1 MTRTGLHGVGRGAG
15 APASP
20 AKRVTRWAATAAA
33 LATTVGAGA
42 AFATPA
48 LAAPVTTFPVACSA
62 SALAT
67 AINLA
72 PSDAILSLKTGCTYN
87 LTAALPT
94 ITRNL
99 TIQGNRDTITRSNN
113 AQFTA
118 ITVNGAQLNI
128 NQLRITDFNG
138 NGNNP
143 GALRNVGGTVMVTS
157 TTFADND
164 GGNGGAVQNDQNG
177 SFTATSS
184 TFSFNDADNDGGALY
199 NRGGS
204 EAWFN
209 TTTFFDN
216 EAPDGGAIYIATG
229 HVTTNGTSTATSA
242 STVFNSNEAD
252 GVGGFGGAIDNHGG
266 VLTTNYTNFTNNE
279 STNTSGDGGAVN
291 NDGGT
296 STLTNTGFSG
306 NFAADDGGAI
316 YTSKSLNLVSV
327 NIAGNRAGDDG
338 GGIFVENGNTSL
350 NKTIVSGNFAGDLGG
365 GIRRAGGSVSLT
377 NFSLVKVNF
386 PTNCSGTVC

>member
-48 LAAPVTTFPVACSA
+48 LAAPVVPIAVPCSVT
-62 SALAT
+62 ALAT
-67 AINLA
+67 AIVLA

-87 LTAALPT
+87 LPVALPA
-94 ITRNL
+94 ITKNV

-113 AQFTA
+113 TQFTA

-138 NGNNP
+138 NGNTP
-143 GALRNVGGTVMVTS
+143 GALRNNGGTVAVTS
-157 TTFADND
+157 TTFADNE
-164 GGNGGAVQNDQNG
+164 GGNGGAVRNDMNG

-184 TFSFNDADNDGGALY
+184 TFSGNEADTSGGAFY
-199 NRGGS
+199 NRGGA
-204 EAWFN
+204 EATFN
-209 TTTFFDN
+209 TTTFFNN
-216 EAPDGGAIYIATG
+216 EAPTGGAIYIDSG
-229 HVTTNGTSTATSA
+229 HVTTGGTSSATSA
-242 STVFNSNEAD
+242 STNFNSNEAF
-252 GVGGFGGAIDNHGG
+252 GTTGFGGAINNAGG
-266 VLTTNYTNFTNNE
+266 VVTTNWTNFTNNE
-279 STNTSGDGGAVN
+279 STGSSGDAGALN

-296 STLTNTGFSG
+296 SSVMNTGFSG

-316 YTSKSLNLVSV
+316 YTSTSLNLTSV
-327 NIAGNRAGDDG
+327 NIAGNRSGDDG

-350 NKTIVSGNFAGDLGG
+350 SKTVVSGNFAGGLGG
-365 GIRRAGGSVSLT
+365 GIRRAGGTVSLT

-386 PTNCSGTVC
+386 PTNCSGTFC

>member
-48 LAAPVTTFPVACSA
+48 LAAPVVPIAVPCSVT
-62 SALAT
+62 ALAT
-67 AINLA
+67 AIVLA
-72 PSDAILSLKTGCTYN
+72 PSDAILSLRTGCTYR
-87 LTAALPT
+87 LSAALPT
-94 ITRNL
+94 ITKNV

-138 NGNNP
+138 SGTNP
-143 GALRNVGGTVMVTS
+143 GALRNLGGTVTVTS
-157 TTFADND
+157 TTFADNE
-164 GGNGGAVQNDQNG
+164 GGNGGAMQNDQNG

-184 TFSFNDADNDGGALY
+184 TFAGNDADNRGGALY
-199 NRGGS
+199 NLGGS
-204 EAWFN
+204 EALFN
-209 TTTFFDN
+209 TTTFLNN
-216 EAPDGGAIYIATG
+216 EAAAGGAIYIVSG
-229 HVTTNGTSTATSA
+229 HVTTNGTSSATSA
-242 STVFNSNEAD
+242 STNFIGNEAF
-252 GVGGFGGAIDNHGG
+252 GNGGFGGAINNNGG
-266 VLTTNYTNFTNNE
+266 VITTNFTNFTNNE
-279 STNTSGDGGAVN
+279 ASGTGGDGGALN

-296 STLTNTGFSG
+296 SSVMNTGFSG
-306 NFAADDGGAI
+306 NFARDDGGAI
-316 YTSKSLNLVSV
+316 YTIKSLNLTSV

-338 GGIFVENGNTSL
+338 GGIFVQAGNTSL
-350 NKTIVSGNFAGDLGG
+350 NKTIVSGNFAGGLGG
-365 GIRRAGGSVSLT
+365 GIRRAGGTVSLT
-377 NFSLVKVNF
+377 NFSLVKANF
-386 PTNCSGTVC
+386 PTNCSGFFC